1 LFQVRPE
8 VEAGVE
14 KYLERLG
21 SGESQEESDDDEEE
35 DEPKQKWD
43 CESILSTYSNLYNHP
58 KLIAE
63 PPKPAKIAGGYFADD
78 NCCASAKFCFL
89 EI

>member
-1 LFQVRPE
+1 MRPE

-21 SGESQEESDDDEEE
+21 SGESQEESDEDEDE

-63 PPKPAKIAGGYFADD
+63 PPKPAKIAGGYLICVWHF
-78 NCCASAKFCFL
+78 NCCSSAKFRFV